1 MREVHRER
9 KVKKKK
15 KNSKLDEENTDF
27 LISLLFG
34 LKKQN
39 KTNKSKFI
47 DIEKRSV
54 VTRGERG

>member
-1 MREVHRER
+1 MREVHRKR

-34 LKKQN
+34 LKKKT

-47 DIEKRSV
+47 DIENRPV
-54 VTRGERG
+54 VTRGEGG